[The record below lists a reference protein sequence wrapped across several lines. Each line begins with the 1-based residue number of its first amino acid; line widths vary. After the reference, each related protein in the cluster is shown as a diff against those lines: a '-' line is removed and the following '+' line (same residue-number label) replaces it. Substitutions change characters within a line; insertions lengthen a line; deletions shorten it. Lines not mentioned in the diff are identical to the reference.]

1 MASHLL
7 KHTWFTRICEFARQR
22 MEEDPQGIGKDMTG
36 LDIWIVRRERESEK
50 KNITTNLEIFG
61 ETRNNC
67 AIKKK
72 VNETSD
78 HSPRTGI

>member
-50 KNITTNLEIFG
+50 KKHHHKPGDIWGNKEQLCN
-61 ETRNNC
+61 
-67 AIKKK
+67 
-72 VNETSD
+72 
-78 HSPRTGI
+78 